1 MAELK
6 KKLSLKV
13 LKDLFFSVG
22 GLVAMNGVIQLF
34 LYPSINRRFGDA
46 VFGDI
51 LSMLAVVSVLATAIG
66 TGANYARM
74 VAKTKE
80 RGGNGDFN
88 IFLLASIVPTAI
100 VAVASSI
107 LILGQKSIVFNI
119 LFILLTFM
127 SVLRY
132 YGDVEYRLNVN
143 FVLFFVYYLLISLG
157 YVAGSFLI
165 KYDVFGAN
173 STWVIAILLGELLA
187 VGFVALTGSIFKGR
201 DVLRASP
208 FFRDNMKTVAFL
220 LGSNF
225 INALVLQADKLLL
238 KAFVSSEAV
247 TIFYVATLIGK
258 VIAMLTTPLNGI
270 IIGYL
275 ARYKGRFTA
284 KFFTA
289 TVAASL
295 LVCLVFTA
303 GGVLVSHV
311 FVKLMYPGIYAET
324 VPFFPLANC
333 GQVFYF
339 VSGSLMVVVLRFSH
353 ERYQLITNLIYA
365 ALFAAVVIPSV
376 IYFGLWGIT
385 IGLLAVNVIRF
396 IIVTVIG
403 YAHVDKNRDEA
414 GSLPEAAD

>member
-1 MAELK
+1 
-6 KKLSLKV
+6 
-13 LKDLFFSVG
+13 
-22 GLVAMNGVIQLF
+22 MNGVIQLL

-88 IFLLASIVPTAI
+88 IFLLASVVPTALI
-100 VAVASSI
+100 SVAASI
-107 LILGQKSIVFNI
+107 LILGQKSIVFNV

-127 SVLRY
+127 SILRY

-165 KYDVFGAN
+165 KYDVFGED

-187 VGFVALTGSIFKGR
+187 VAFVTLTGSVFKGR

-208 FFRDNMKTVAFL
+208 FFRENMKTVAFL

-275 ARYKGRFTA
+275 ARYKGKFTA
-284 KFFTA
+284 KFFTV
-289 TVAASL
+289 TVAAAL
-295 LVCLVFTA
+295 FVCLVFTA
-303 GGVLVSHV
+303 GGVLVSHF
-311 FVKLMYPGIYAET
+311 FVKYMYPQIYAET
-324 VPFFPLANC
+324 TPYFPLANG
-333 GQVFYF
+333 GQVLYF
-339 VSGSLMVVVLRFSH
+339 VSGSLMVVVLRFAH

-365 ALFAAVVIPSV
+365 ALFAAVVIPLV
-376 IYFGLWGIT
+376 IFFGLWGIT
-385 IGLLAVNVIRF
+385 IGLLAVNAIRF
-396 IIVTVIG
+396 IIVAVIG
-403 YAHVDKNRDEA
+403 YAHVEKDKSSEE
-414 GSLPEAAD
+414 PEELTGPSD